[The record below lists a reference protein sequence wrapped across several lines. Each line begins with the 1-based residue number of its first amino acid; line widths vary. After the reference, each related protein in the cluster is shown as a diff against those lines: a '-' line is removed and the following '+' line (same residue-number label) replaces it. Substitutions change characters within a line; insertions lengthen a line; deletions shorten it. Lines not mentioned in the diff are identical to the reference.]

1 MDLSSPDCVLALLFP
16 SLSRAL
22 PIPMPYLNL
31 LIQHLPNPLVRWDRR
46 INRILAGNH
55 LRISSANLKGE
66 TRWQPRLT
74 VGEIHGIGARTRII
88 GDFGKHMMI
97 QHE

>member
-1 MDLSSPDCVLALLFP
+1 M
-16 SLSRAL
+16 SRA
-22 PIPMPYLNL
+22 NL
-31 LIQHLPNPLVRWDRR
+31 E
-46 INRILAGNH
+46 
-55 LRISSANLKGE
+55 GE

-74 VGEIHGIGARTRII
+74 VGEIHGIRARTRII